1 MNFSKFMASGTG
13 RLLRIIAGVVLI
25 YLGIFI
31 MKNTA
36 GYIVGVIG
44 IVPFLAGIFDFCV
57 IAPLFGMPFM
67 GKAIREYKTKQ

>member
-13 RLLRIIAGVVLI
+13 RPLRIIAGAALI
-25 YLGIFI
+25 YLGFFV